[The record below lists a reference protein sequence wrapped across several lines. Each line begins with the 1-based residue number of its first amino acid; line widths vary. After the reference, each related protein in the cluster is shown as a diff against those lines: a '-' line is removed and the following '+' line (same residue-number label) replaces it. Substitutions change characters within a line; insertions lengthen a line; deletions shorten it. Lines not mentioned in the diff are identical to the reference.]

1 MANGVASGAYADCA
15 SWTPARAWRGRSNDH
30 VAAVGSSCHWVGRWL
45 KNWYETPGALTPTS
59 DAPRAHWP
67 AGGAGPPPADGH
79 DQPPPPPPPPL
90 LGSASI
96 HAASRSAARSAEPPY
111 DVTAGHVP
119 SAVVSLIK

>member
-30 VAAVGSSCHWVGRWL
+30 VAAVGSSRHWVGRWL

-79 DQPPPPPPPPL
+79 DQPQT
-90 LGSASI
+90 
-96 HAASRSAARSAEPPY
+96 AAAA
-111 DVTAGHVP
+111 
-119 SAVVSLIK
+119 AVGQGVDPRGVAVGGAVGRAAV